1 MNEKKIIH
9 FTNKPDSLIQILNTR
24 GFKLAYCGEI
34 FNVSGKR
41 VSSAAHPMV
50 CFSGYSE
57 NDLQDRN
64 VTYGRYGVQ
73 MKQSWVQRNKI
84 TPVLYVDESS
94 QVALSL
100 EKLLRARQG
109 RESFELPNDLRLSV
123 IQLKCFTKNARGFNS
138 YFEVENFPFH
148 GENEWRFVPTL
159 AELGNARLS
168 QNLST
173 YENTKVKHE
182 VKLSGHQLDFS
193 LEDIEC
199 IYVKHENEIPEVSKI
214 VNNEVPVQVSPWYTD
229 LKAYNK
235 AFKTDSQRSAFS
247 V

>member
-1 MNEKKIIH
+1 M
-9 FTNKPDSLIQILNTR
+9 
-24 GFKLAYCGEI
+24 
-34 FNVSGKR
+34 
-41 VSSAAHPMV
+41 
-50 CFSGYSE
+50 
-57 NDLQDRN
+57 
-64 VTYGRYGVQ
+64 TYGRYGVQ
-73 MKQSWVQRNKI
+73 MKQGWVQRNKI

-109 RESFELPNDLRLSV
+109 RESFELPNDLMLSV

-148 GENEWRFVPTL
+148 EENEWRFVPTL
-159 AELGNARLS
+159 AELGNAKLS

-173 YENTKVKHE
+173 YENNKVKHE